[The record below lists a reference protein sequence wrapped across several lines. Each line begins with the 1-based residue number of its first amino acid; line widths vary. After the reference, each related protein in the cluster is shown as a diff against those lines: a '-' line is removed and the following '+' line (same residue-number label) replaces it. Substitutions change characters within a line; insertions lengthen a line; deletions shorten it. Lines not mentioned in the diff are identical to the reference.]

1 MPRIYA
7 ILLFCLLGAE
17 AVQAQQPDVKGGL
30 IVNLGFNQMRD
41 QPGDMDLEFF
51 PSRTAGIHYLYN
63 LPVGESKFSLHA
75 GPGFTFE
82 KYSFASAITLNKTF
96 SPDSTQIVN
105 LDPEEF
111 DNLDKSQLNIYYFD
125 LPVELRFYTRKDAGL
140 MFAVGGKVGFNIHT
154 QTKLRYE
161 DNGDEVVNKT
171 RRDLNING
179 FRYGLT
185 ARAGFEQIHLSF
197 HQTLNPL
204 FTSGRGPGNEDII
217 TYSLS
222 LGVSLF

>member
-1 MPRIYA
+1 MN
-7 ILLFCLLGAE
+7 G
-17 AVQAQQPDVKGGL
+17 QPE
-30 IVNLGFNQMRD
+30 
-41 QPGDMDLEFF
+41 DMDLEFF

-63 LPVGESKFSLHA
+63 LPINDSKFSLHA
-75 GPGFTFE
+75 GPGITFE
-82 KYSFASAITLNKTF
+82 KYSFANEVTLNKTF

-111 DNLDKSQLNIYYFD
+111 ANLDKSQLNIYYFD
-125 LPVELRFYTRKDAGL
+125 VPVELRFYSRKDAGL

-161 DNGDEVVNKT
+161 NNGDEVVDKT

-204 FTSGRGPGNEDII
+204 FTSGRGPGSEDII